1 VRLIVRRAGFV
12 LSVAAL
18 LAVAV
23 PAPRARAA
31 VADLALVSSL
41 DGRAELSSPAR
52 AASPGD
58 GGAPVK
64 AFLLSAAVP
73 GAAQIARGEK
83 RGYAYLAV
91 EVAFWAAFFSLNEK
105 GLDERG
111 AYEDY
116 ADAHWDFEGYSAW
129 YETNCLDCNN
139 KRSDDY
145 ACRPLAVYGT
155 QEYYEDIGK
164 YDTYWSW
171 WSESGSGSGSPEHL
185 DVRNEYWGMRVD
197 SNRHLRQARY
207 SMTAAFLNHIASGV
221 DAFLSARRGA
231 ADGPSDRGA
240 AVGRRRAPDATVRFD
255 ALETGDGLSCALVVS
270 Y

>member
-1 VRLIVRRAGFV
+1 
-12 LSVAAL
+12 VAASIA
-18 LAVAV
+18 AVVTAIAV
-23 PAPRARAA
+23 SCDAGAA

-41 DGRAELSSPAR
+41 DARAELSSLS
-52 AASPGD
+52 AASSSD
-58 GGAPVK
+58 GGTAAK
-64 AFLLSAAVP
+64 SFLLSLAVP
-73 GAAQIARGEK
+73 GGGQIARGEK
-83 RGYAYLAV
+83 RGYLYLAA

-105 GLDERG
+105 GLDERAG
-111 AYEDY
+111 YEDY

-129 YETNCLDCNN
+129 YEANCPDCNN
-139 KRSDDY
+139 KRTDDY
-145 ACRPLAVYGT
+145 ACRPLAEYGT

-207 SMTAAFLNHIASGV
+207 SLTAAFLNHVVSGV
-221 DAFLSARRGA
+221 DAFLSSRRAAAGGAGHAARA
-231 ADGPSDRGA
+231 AAPARP
-240 AVGRRRAPDATVRFD
+240 APDATVLFD